1 MKLHF
6 AVSQNDLP
14 RKKMIRLMRP
24 NIARFI
30 WIICH
35 V

>member
-14 RKKMIRLMRP
+14 RKKLYD
-24 NIARFI
+24 
-30 WIICH
+30 
-35 V
+35 